1 MRTIVFH
8 RRAAR
13 YLSRMPRDRAVQ
25 VRDALREVSA
35 LANIADHP
43 SIKLMAGEMA
53 GWSRLRVGNYRAILR
68 VTVIEI
74 DEVLYVGTIGSRG
87 DIYKGWK

>member
-1 MRTIVFH
+1 MRAIVFH

-13 YLSRMPRDRAVQ
+13 YLSRMPRDRAIH
-25 VRDALREVSA
+25 VRDALREVAA

-43 SIKLMAGEMA
+43 GIKLMRGDMA
-53 GWSRLRVGNYRAILR
+53 GWFRLRVGSYRAILQ

-74 DEVLYVGTIGSRG
+74 DEVLYVGAIGPRG
-87 DIYKGWK
+87 DIYKG